1 MSVDDLEVGKC
12 PRCGGE
18 VIEFK
23 DGKIICEDCGW
34 EGEE

>member
-1 MSVDDLEVGKC
+1 MTKPKC

-23 DGKIICEDCGW
+23 DGTVCCAECGW
-34 EGEE
+34 RGEE